1 MFRAKI
7 RIDHKHCW
15 VSAISK
21 KYSCKLYLTNT
32 ASIKPGI
39 TSDILYIKADEE
51 IQDQIIS
58 FITENKSIQEFDILE
73 KNSNEMFLLVIIA
86 GNSTIIEK
94 ILHNKCF
101 LLEPTMLIDG
111 YEFWQVGS
119 SDRAFLQELLTDL
132 KKVGDVELMSAVP
145 YSFDRSTLTPKQ
157 KAILNSA
164 YINGY
169 YEYPRKVESSQ
180 LAELAN
186 ISKSTLIE
194 HLRKAEV
201 KIIKDFIESR

>member
-1 MFRAKI
+1 M
-7 RIDHKHCW
+7 
-15 VSAISK
+15 
-21 KYSCKLYLTNT
+21 
-32 ASIKPGI
+32 PGV
-39 TSDILYIKADEE
+39 TSDILYIKAEDA
-51 IQDQIIS
+51 IQSQIIS
-58 FITENKSIQEFDILE
+58 YLAQNKSIKEFEILE
-73 KNSNEMFLLVIIA
+73 QNTTELFLLVITA
-86 GNSTIIEK
+86 GNNTIIEK

-101 LLEPTMLIDG
+101 LLEPTLLIGG

-119 SDRAFLQELLTDL
+119 IDRSFLQELLTDL
-132 KKVGDVELMSAVP
+132 KGLGEVELMSVVP
-145 YSFDRSTLTPKQ
+145 YSFNLSTLTVKQ

-169 YEYPRKVESSQ
+169 YEYPRKVDSKQ
-180 LAELAN
+180 LANLSK